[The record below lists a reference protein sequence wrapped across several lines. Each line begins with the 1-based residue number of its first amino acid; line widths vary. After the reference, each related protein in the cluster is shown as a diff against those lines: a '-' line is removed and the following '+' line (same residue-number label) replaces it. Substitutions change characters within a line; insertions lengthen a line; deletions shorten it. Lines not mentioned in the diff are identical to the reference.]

1 MFGPIV
7 RKGEAMPQPVCA
19 NRLLHFGRLAEG
31 IGNGGAA
38 MDIHVE
44 AFDLRLFPELPRS
57 PISLGKARDLL
68 RVIVGIHA
76 DYFGSTGYLA
86 CTHSSHPPLRAYT
99 LENPYS
105 LSSCA
110 ARALVASLVQAQYR
124 TSVFSL
130 GYLAAQ
136 ESTSAGSSLTAP

>member
-1 MFGPIV
+1 
-7 RKGEAMPQPVCA
+7 MPQPVCS
-19 NRLLHFGRLAEG
+19 NRLLHIGRLADGLGKGGVGMDVQSEG
-31 IGNGGAA
+31 
-38 MDIHVE
+38 V
-44 AFDLRLFPELPRS
+44 DLKLLPELPRF
-57 PISLGKARDLL
+57 PTDLGKAREIL
-68 RVIVGIHA
+68 RGIVNFHA
-76 DYFGSTGYLA
+76 DYFASTGYLA

-110 ARALVASLVQAQYR
+110 ARALVASLGQAQYR
-124 TSVFSL
+124 TKVFSL

>member
-1 MFGPIV
+1 
-7 RKGEAMPQPVCA
+7 MPQPVCA
-19 NRLLHFGRLAEG
+19 NRLLHFGRPAEG
-31 IGNGGAA
+31 IGKGG
-38 MDIHVE
+38 VE
-44 AFDLRLFPELPRS
+44 MNTQGGEFDLRFLPELPRF
-57 PISLGKARDLL
+57 PINLGKAREIVRGL
-68 RVIVGIHA
+68 VGIHA
-76 DYFGSTGYLA
+76 DYFASTGYLA
-86 CTHSSHPPLRAYT
+86 CTHSSHPPLRACT

-124 TSVFSL
+124 TKVFSF

>member
-1 MFGPIV
+1 
-7 RKGEAMPQPVCA
+7 MPQPVCS
-19 NRLLHFGRLAEG
+19 NRLRHLDRLADG
-31 IGNGGAA
+31 LSNGGVG
-38 MDIHVE
+38 MDVHVE
-44 AFDLRLFPELPRS
+44 ECDLRLLPELPRF
-57 PISLGKARDLL
+57 PNSLGKAREIVRGL
-68 RVIVGIHA
+68 VGIHA
-76 DYFGSTGYLA
+76 GYFASTGYLA

-124 TSVFSL
+124 TKVVSF

-136 ESTSAGSSLTAP
+136 ESMSAGSSLTAP

>member
-1 MFGPIV
+1 
-7 RKGEAMPQPVCA
+7 MPQPVCA
-19 NRLLHFGRLAEG
+19 NRLLNLGRLADG
-31 IGNGGAA
+31 LGKSGVG
-38 MDIHVE
+38 MDIQGE
-44 AFDLRLFPELPRS
+44 EFNLRLLPELPRF
-57 PISLGKARDLL
+57 LTDFGKAREIL

>member
-19 NRLLHFGRLAEG
+19 NRLLHFVRLADDLG
-31 IGNGGAA
+31 KGGVE
-38 MDIHVE
+38 MDIQGGE
-44 AFDLRLFPELPRS
+44 FDVRLLLELPRFLTD
-57 PISLGKARDLL
+57 LGKARE
-68 RVIVGIHA
+68 IVRGLVVIHA
-76 DYFGSTGYLA
+76 DYFASTGYLA

-124 TSVFSL
+124 TKVFSF